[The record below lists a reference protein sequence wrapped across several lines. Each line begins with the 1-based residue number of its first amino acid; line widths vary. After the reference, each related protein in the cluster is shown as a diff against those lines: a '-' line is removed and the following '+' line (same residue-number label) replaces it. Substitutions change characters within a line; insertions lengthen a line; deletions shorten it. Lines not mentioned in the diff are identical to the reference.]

1 MYKPER
7 INLNDD
13 LSFTKSIESG
23 KVRVIV
29 LDGKNGTA
37 HIMDAPEHGKSIIQT
52 IDGSFKRVDHE
63 LGYKAE

>member
-7 INLNDD
+7 IILNDD

-23 KVRVIV
+23 KVQVIV
-29 LDGKNGTA
+29 LDGKQGAA

-52 IDGSFKRVDHE
+52 VKGHFARVDHE
-63 LGYKAE
+63 IGYKAE

>member
-13 LSFTKSIESG
+13 LSFTESIESG

-29 LDGKNGTA
+29 LDGKQGAA

-52 IDGSFKRVDHE
+52 INGSFKRVDYE
-63 LGYKAE
+63 IGYKVD

>member
-23 KVRVIV
+23 KVQVIV
-29 LDGKNGTA
+29 LDGKQGAA

-52 IDGSFKRVDHE
+52 VKGHFARVDHE
-63 LGYKAE
+63 IGYKAE